1 VLLITGGGEYCC
13 VPYPEPVEDPLELE
27 ELVEACLTLVALCPR
42 AGSLPEAISTE
53 ISAPI
58 ASAPTT
64 ASVTILTVTALVD
77 GGGLRYLRY

>member
-1 VLLITGGGEYCC
+1 
-13 VPYPEPVEDPLELE
+13 
-27 ELVEACLTLVALCPR
+27 VEACLTLVAFCPR

-64 ASVTILTVTALVD
+64 ASVMILAVSALVD
-77 GGGLRYLRY
+77 GGGLRY